1 MTRKTVLK
9 RFLPVLLI
17 LVVIVCAVII
27 FSKCSTK
34 QTVPYGSVSNDE
46 YFSYKVNGETR
57 TISERELYDRLRYNS
72 YEVVVDYI
80 ERAMF
85 KDYMEQVKAEAADKT
100 SETYKDLIKQIDSD
114 CFGTTSKKEIEKL
127 ETEKP
132 QEFKAR
138 IMQFYDSLQKSGY
151 NFINIDGSYNFDIN
165 NLYTEKIFDTY
176 YLSMAKRAYAKEKL
190 LVDIYNADS
199 DYYIDDMDEERE
211 NKYDDNYSTK
221 DDIQALIVKFDSR
234 ADAQNALKELNLKY
248 IKGLLYYV
256 PRGTMNYTEYET
268 FYSNAKQGSTNGGE
282 TVVEISSEIEILLE
296 YVRIYNTTYQ
306 YKKQISLKGVTL
318 NAATT
323 YSALK
328 ALADQY
334 VNDATDNDETKA
346 KENLINDIL
355 SFDEA
360 YDKDNSGN
368 IVEDADGNKVTNDKL
383 NKNVFS
389 YTYDELYSF
398 DSSICSYVYD
408 SLIAGTYLDDA
419 QKVSNDYYDD
429 KTQSTPR
436 EQSASNGYFLAY
448 KFLDANPFTYNE
460 IKRLSEDE
468 NDENGKWTKKFNE
481 IKDDTYEDVIDG
493 LLTQTYIDE
502 VVNALYE
509 SIYEEKE
516 LLIFDPLVQVF
527 YKYNNSD
534 YSKTNKKSNDKVLT
548 LKTSYT
554 STKDGNEV
562 THDVDYSLSVDEL
575 YAKLESV
582 YGTST
587 AYDMAVGEIL
597 KAKYESELTSDDI
610 SDLEDELE
618 NLLASFS
625 QGGMESNGYPASIGK
640 QAFLQIYL
648 NVESSKEA
656 IELVYK
662 RSKYEELFEEDIEAQ
677 AQLFSYSGYDSSTF
691 GALDNTTDDLYKA
704 FAQLSKTFYDNYY
717 SLKYKNILIS
727 TDFDNDGSP
736 DNPEDYKNDTTL
748 YTYEGE
754 EYTLYE
760 YIRVLSAELFNLI
773 ISEVDSSATMEEGL
787 TKVVNQ
793 YDQASKYAYAPDDEV
808 SAKYGK
814 FKKAG
819 LEIKVESEATS
830 TNGSS
835 LVKEFLDNMEDF
847 YKYVIKDDYK
857 NTTGWKNLIYGS
869 AIKYTDYYD
878 STSSIERQATKDS
891 LLQTE
896 FGYHALYVTGYS
908 DFTSCKWDYDKDNV
922 TIQGK
927 PVYSEIYA
935 NANDYATI
943 AQIKTYVEEYED
955 GFEDLPAQVQ
965 SGLSACFAD
974 KYSKFTSTD
983 FRNYMMFLLIS
994 KNEGSFKNAEDNA
1007 QADIYMQMLRNSI
1020 NSYETDEETAAY
1032 KANELWW
1039 SLFN

>member
-72 YEVVVDYI
+72 YEVVVDYV
-80 ERAMF
+80 EKAMF
-85 KDYMEQVKAEAADKT
+85 KDYIEQVKAEAADKT

-114 CFGTTSKKEIEKL
+114 CFGTTSKKEIDKL
-127 ETEKP
+127 ETEEPKKF
-132 QEFKAR
+132 QAK

-151 NFINIDGSYNFDIN
+151 NFINADGSYNFDID
-165 NLYTEKIFDTY
+165 NLYTEKIFETY

-190 LVDIYNADS
+190 LVAINDEES
-199 DYYIDDMDEERE
+199 DYYIDDINENRE
-211 NKYDDNYSTK
+211 DTYDSDYSTK

-282 TVVEISSEIEILLE
+282 TVVEISSDIEILLE
-296 YVRIYNTTYQ
+296 YVRIYNATYQ

-318 NAATT
+318 DVETT
-323 YSALK
+323 YSQLK

-334 VNDATDNDETKA
+334 VTAANEDESIA

-355 SFDEA
+355 TFDEA
-360 YDKDNSGN
+360 YDKDNDGN

-408 SLIAGTYLDDA
+408 SLVAGTYFDDA
-419 QKVSNDYYDD
+419 KKVSNDYYED
-429 KTQSTPR
+429 KTQSTPK
-436 EQSASNGYFLAY
+436 EQSASDGYFLAY
-448 KFLDANPFTYNE
+448 KFLDSNPFTYNE

-502 VVNALYE
+502 VVNELYE
-509 SIYEEKE
+509 NIYEEKE
-516 LLIFDPLVQVF
+516 LLIYDPLIQVF

-534 YSKTNKKSNDKVLT
+534 YSKTNKKSSDQVLS

-554 STKDGNEV
+554 TTKDGNEV
-562 THDVDYSLSVDEL
+562 THNVDYTLSVDEL
-575 YAKLESV
+575 YSKLESV

-587 AYDMAVGEIL
+587 SYDMAVGEIL
-597 KAKYESELTSDDI
+597 KSQYEGELTSDDI

-662 RSKYEELFEEDIEAQ
+662 RSKYEELFEEDLEAQ
-677 AQLFSYSGYDSSTF
+677 AKLFSYSGYDSSTF
-691 GALDNTTDDLYKA
+691 GELDNTTDDLYKA

-727 TDFDNDGSP
+727 TDFNNDGSP
-736 DNPEDYKNDTTL
+736 DDPDDYKDDTTL

-754 EYTLYE
+754 DYTLYE

-773 ISEVDSSATMEEGL
+773 ISEVDKASTMEEGL
-787 TKVVNQ
+787 TTVVNE
-793 YDQASKYAYAPDDEV
+793 YDQASKYAAAPDDDV

-835 LVKEFLDNMEDF
+835 LVQEFLDNMEDF
-847 YKYVIKDDYK
+847 YKYVIKDDFK
-857 NTTGWKNLIYGS
+857 NTTGWKNLIYAS

-878 STSSIERQATKDS
+878 SNSNIERQATKDS
-891 LLQTE
+891 LLQTQY
-896 FGYHALYVTGYS
+896 GYHALYVTGYS
-908 DFTSCKWDYDKDNV
+908 DYTSCKWNYDKDNV

-935 NANDYATI
+935 NEKDYPTV
-943 AQIKTYVEEYED
+943 AQIKTYVEEYSD
-955 GFEDLPAQVQ
+955 GYEDLPSQVQ
-965 SGLSACFAD
+965 NGLTACFAD
-974 KYSKFTSTD
+974 KYSKFTSSD
-983 FRNYMMFLLIS
+983 FRNYMMFLLIK
-994 KNEGSFKNAEDNA
+994 KNDGTFKDEEDNA
-1007 QADIYMQMLRNSI
+1007 QANIYMQMIKNSI
-1020 NSYETDEETAAY
+1020 NSYENDEETAAY